1 MALQA
6 NVPGDVQRV
15 SGTVRTHKGGLE
27 INEVEQDN
35 MGTQEQYKDQSNEEL
50 LQLYKETGSLEIK
63 QEIVMRYIYL
73 VKSIALQMR
82 DIYLSFSQVDDIISE
97 GVIAIMS
104 AIDKFDV
111 EKNVKFETFI
121 SKRIKGMIIDLARKQ
136 DWVPRSTRKN
146 TRDIEDAVTTL
157 YNKLGYYPSIQ
168 EVTEYLN
175 ITPEKYQDTMRK
187 ASLFNILS
195 LDMVLAEAQG
205 NEISMKLPQVE
216 TNEQPENQFL
226 KKEITEVLAEGIKK
240 LKENEQ
246 LVISLYYIDDLN
258 MRQIAD
264 VLQVSEPRVSQIHS
278 NAIKKLRVHMEKFL

>member
-1 MALQA
+1 M
-6 NVPGDVQRV
+6 D
-15 SGTVRTHKGGLE
+15 T
-27 INEVEQDN
+27 N
-35 MGTQEQYKDQSNEEL
+35 MDTQERYKEKSNEEL
-50 LQLYKETGSLEIK
+50 LQLYKETGALEVK

-104 AIDKFDV
+104 AIDKFDMD
-111 EKNVKFETFI
+111 KNVKFETFI

-136 DWVPRSTRKN
+136 DWMPRSTRKN
-146 TRDIEDAVTTL
+146 IRDIEDAVTTL
-157 YNKLGYYPSIQ
+157 YNKLGYYPSVQ
-168 EVTEYLN
+168 EVTRYLN

-205 NEISMKLPQVE
+205 NEIGMKLPQVE
-216 TNEQPENQFL
+216 SNEQPENQFL
-226 KKEITEVLAEGIKK
+226 KKEITQVLAEGIKK

-278 NAIKKLRVHMEKFL
+278 NAIKKLRAHMEDFI

>member
-1 MALQA
+1 M
-6 NVPGDVQRV
+6 D
-15 SGTVRTHKGGLE
+15 
-27 INEVEQDN
+27 
-35 MGTQEQYKDQSNEEL
+35 TQKQYKDQSNEEL
-50 LQLYKETGSLEIK
+50 LQLYKETGSLEVK

-146 TRDIEDAVTTL
+146 TRDIEDAVMTL

-226 KKEITEVLAEGIKK
+226 KKELTEVLAEGIKK

-278 NAIKKLRVHMEKFL
+278 NAIKKLRVHMEKFI